1 MFLCFCSIFFYSL
14 FHWYFIVFSR
24 GLLDS
29 SGSSRKWK
37 MGGDY
42 SSLFLLRGVK
52 ERASGFKNVYT
63 ATTNTAFKDGDVSMQ
78 SHPPK
83 SWYHHFRRV
92 EDIDDIFLIFPRQI
106 AHISLHWIQHPQGS
120 PTNTWGLLINA
131 LAKWICILSVDV
143 KLSTQELSSSW
154 YTGTQQKKFMVDI
167 LPVPYSSLTSM
178 NKWGGLWWPV
188 CYSSNMY
195 SKLKRNA
202 PCAAATA
209 LWPNWQK
216 S

>member
-1 MFLCFCSIFFYSL
+1 MILCFYVSVLFSSIQ
-14 FHWYFIVFSR
+14 YFIVFSR

-29 SGSSRKWK
+29 SCSRQKWK

-42 SSLFLLRGVK
+42 SSQFLLRGVK
-52 ERASGFKNVYT
+52 ERASEFKNVYT
-63 ATTNTAFKDGDVSMQ
+63 ATTNTAFKDGGVSMQ
-78 SHPPK
+78 SHPSK
-83 SWYHHFRRV
+83 SYLVSSLSQGGGYWWY
-92 EDIDDIFLIFPRQI
+92 LFPRQI

-154 YTGTQQKKFMVDI
+154 HTGTQQKKFMVDI

-188 CYSSNMY
+188 CQLFEYV
-195 SKLKRNA
+195 
-202 PCAAATA
+202 
-209 LWPNWQK
+209 
-216 S
+216 